1 MFLPTLTSP
10 RSPSTLP
17 AVAEL
22 TPGHPEFLTNIRRVL
37 PAPDGI
43 YLGKRVGDG
52 KDVSLPLVRTMKNVA
67 LEGMTGAGKTT
78 LAQEIDF
85 VAPFDDMA
93 IIALDFI
100 GTGFL
105 AAQTHKAFLGTLLF
119 NIEREYP
126 EILRGVTPWFLR
138 RFAFA
143 TLSTRGGNV
152 IHIDILKRRE
162 RPGGALEDVQEVT
175 DRVLNVFSV
184 RFETDM
190 NFRVRF
196 RRVARVIL
204 ALLCAAGR
212 SICEYSKLLDRRND
226 TYLAFIQREI
236 EASGTA
242 ADEFV
247 RRQMEK
253 LLELRALPPSA
264 YDTMTESFRNSMDDY
279 DVGTPLGTFFGSDET
294 YDPAFATL
302 GNGRFYVTTDL
313 PNETLRREAF
323 LALHAIHTAQF
334 ALRRPGTG
342 DYNLLHYVLDE
353 ADKWVPQSIL
363 THVAQ
368 GRNLGISTWLL
379 FQNIAQWRRT
389 GIPEMADVR
398 ESICGLNA
406 VWRPTSFDQAKELA
420 LRTHPINPMG
430 ALHRLLTN
438 SRSTSRTDSESVT
451 DTWQDAISASSGFSD
466 DSGMSFGESM
476 TMIDDAPRLTLNSSD
491 SRRSGHSTS
500 DGWSMAYGG
509 SRGTSVAKMVGD
521 AISETIIRIPF
532 GEQLDVAAQQLL
544 RRPDYQATWMH
555 GGKAVEVDMAPPR
568 KFPDRVGGANIL
580 DCYVRWH
587 DAYWTSNAR
596 PRTAY
601 DPTISVQAPK
611 SGSDDRD
618 ARPSVSER
626 DRARERAAEDRTQ
639 PCEAAELPVEP
650 PTFPPRHLRGSA
662 AERRA
667 AILKIASTVRMPTIV
682 DIMMLTGWNYDM
694 ASRHVDDCMTRGL
707 LDRIQPAAP
716 RGKGSVPIV
725 YILTSAGARELA
737 DRGGDLDDLQR
748 IAKNSGVLRRAV
760 DDRLATQWT
769 HRRST
774 AALMTILS
782 AAIARIDPV
791 ATISDVTFDRELVLP
806 IDISRFVA
814 EIPARDRTFISPD
827 PTKTRLTYLPDAA
840 FTIEWARPEAKRR
853 RERVLLE
860 IETGLGERDERDLA
874 VGKAW
879 KLRAFLADMPAEE
892 HPRVVVWTPNAA
904 LEQRFFEG
912 ARSVFGEHRS
922 PLWLTH
928 GDFLPLGVPAGTKK
942 KELPDAAAAVVANV
956 QQRVWRWLRF
966 PSPDDR
972 RRFIAVERGQ

>member
-10 RSPSTLP
+10 RSTPTLP
-17 AVAEL
+17 VVGEL
-22 TPGHPEFLTNIRRVL
+22 TPGHAEFLTNIRGIL
-37 PAPDGI
+37 PAPSGI

-52 KDVSLPLVRTMKNVA
+52 RDVSLPLVRTIKNVA

-93 IIALDFI
+93 LIALDFI

-126 EILRGVTPWFLR
+126 EILKGVAPWFLR

-143 TLSTRGGNV
+143 TLSTRAGNV

-162 RPGGALEDVQEVT
+162 RPDGTLEDVQEVT

-212 SICEYSKLLDRRND
+212 SICEYSKLLDRRSD
-226 TYLAFIQREI
+226 GYLAFIQREI
-236 EASGTA
+236 DRNRTA
-242 ADEFV
+242 ADAFV
-247 RRQMEK
+247 QRQMEK
-253 LLELRALPPSA
+253 LLELRTLSPSA
-264 YDTMTESFRNSMDDY
+264 YETMTESFKNSMDDY
-279 DVGTPLGTFFGSDET
+279 DIGTPLGTFFGSDET
-294 YDPAFATL
+294 YDPGFATL
-302 GNGRFYVTTDL
+302 GDGRFYVTTDL

-368 GRNLGISTWLL
+368 GRNLDISTWLL

-389 GIPEMADVR
+389 GIAEMADVR

-406 VWRPTSFDQAKELA
+406 VWRPTSFEQAKELY

-430 ALHRLLTN
+430 ALHRLLTKTRSN
-438 SRSTSRTDSESVT
+438 SQTESESVT
-451 DTWQDAISASSGFSD
+451 ETWQDAINASSGSSD

-476 TMIDDAPRLTLNSSD
+476 TVIDGEPRLTLNTSD
-491 SRRSGHSTS
+491 SRRNGSSWS
-500 DGWSMAYGG
+500 DGWSSAFGG
-509 SRGTSVAKMVGD
+509 SRGSSVAKMIGD

-532 GEQLDVAAQQLL
+532 GEQLEVGAQRLL

-555 GGKAVEVDMAPPR
+555 SGKAVEVDMAPPR
-568 KFPDRVGGANIL
+568 KFPGRIGDANIL
-580 DCYVRWH
+580 DYYIRWH
-587 DAYWTSNAR
+587 DAYWTSKAQPRAVYDPSLTLLPAAANNASKDT
-596 PRTAY
+596 PPTAVDRTA
-601 DPTISVQAPK
+601 PALPATAS
-611 SGSDDRD
+611 
-618 ARPSVSER
+618 
-626 DRARERAAEDRTQ
+626 TQ
-639 PCEAAELPVEP
+639 PSPTVTPEAP
-650 PTFPPRHLRGSA
+650 PTFPPKNLRGSA
-662 AERRA
+662 EERRA
-667 AILKIASTVRMPTIV
+667 AILKIVSTVRIPTTV
-682 DIMMLTGWNYDM
+682 EVMMLTGWNYDM
-694 ASRHVDDCMTRGL
+694 ASRHLDDCVQRGL
-707 LDRIQPAAP
+707 LDRIQPIAP

-725 YILTSAGARELA
+725 YILASDGARELA
-737 DRGGDLDDLQR
+737 DRGGDLEDLQR
-748 IAKNSGVLRRAV
+748 IAKNVAVLRRAV
-760 DDRLATQWT
+760 EENRATQWI
-769 HRRST
+769 HRRWTT
-774 AALMTILS
+774 ALITVLS
-782 AAIARIDPV
+782 AAIARIDPG
-791 ATISDVTFDRELVLP
+791 ATISDVTLDRELVLP

-814 EIPARDRTFISPD
+814 AIPARDRSFISPD
-827 PTKTRLTYLPDAA
+827 PTKTSLTYLPDAA
-840 FTIEWARPEAKRR
+840 FTIQWARPDAKRR
-853 RERVLLE
+853 RERVFLE
-860 IETGLGERDERDLA
+860 VETGLGERDERDLA

-879 KLRAFLADMPAEE
+879 KLRAFLADMPAED
-892 HPRVVVWTPNAA
+892 HPRVVVWMPTAA

-912 ARSVFGEHRS
+912 ARRVFGENRS

-928 GDFLPLGVPAGTKK
+928 GGLLPLGIQPGTKK
-942 KELPDAAAAVVANV
+942 KELPDAVTTIIDNV

-972 RRFIAVERGQ
+972 RRFVGVEPRQ